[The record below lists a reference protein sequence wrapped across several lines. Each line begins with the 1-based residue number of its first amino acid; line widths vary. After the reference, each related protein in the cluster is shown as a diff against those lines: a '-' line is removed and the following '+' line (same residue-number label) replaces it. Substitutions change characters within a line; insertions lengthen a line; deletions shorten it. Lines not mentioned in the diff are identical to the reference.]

1 MGGTEHRVG
10 RPSEQVSASPHRDL
24 HALVRTLCL
33 LQLERIPRQEPRKVI
48 ANPVNSRHPETI
60 SVAINSAR

>member
-1 MGGTEHRVG
+1 M
-10 RPSEQVSASPHRDL
+10 SASPRLGL
-24 HALVRTLCL
+24 HALALTLRL
-33 LQLERIPRQEPRKVI
+33 LRLERIAWQEPRKVS